1 MKIILAVDRDFGI
14 GKDNKLLFHLKK
26 DLAHFKDLT
35 LNNIVIMG
43 RKTYK
48 SMNGALHKREN
59 IVLTRNKD
67 LKLDDALVF
76 NSPQNLLKYVRENKN
91 DREVFVI
98 GGKEIVDLL
107 LDFCDEAI
115 ITKIDAKKD
124 ADTFLHNFDKDEN
137 FEIVNKSEDY
147 YENDLKFN
155 YITYRRKK

>member
-48 SMNGALHKREN
+48 SMNGALPKREN

-76 NSPQNLLKYVRENKN
+76 NNIENLLRFIIES
-91 DREVFVI
+91 VI
-98 GGKEIVDLL
+98 SMSSHPWKFFESLL
-107 LDFCDEAI
+107 
-115 ITKIDAKKD
+115 
-124 ADTFLHNFDKDEN
+124 
-137 FEIVNKSEDY
+137 
-147 YENDLKFN
+147 
-155 YITYRRKK
+155 